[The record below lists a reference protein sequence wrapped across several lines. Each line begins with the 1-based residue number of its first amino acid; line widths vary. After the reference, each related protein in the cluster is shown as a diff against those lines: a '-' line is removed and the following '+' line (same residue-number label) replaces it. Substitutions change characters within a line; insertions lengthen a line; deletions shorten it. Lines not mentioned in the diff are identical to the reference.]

1 MMMQLNGYKG
11 NNMSLGGSSSSQQQ
25 LDPAMRDAFLQNL
38 TSAQGVAAGLKPR
51 EFAGFTPDQQQAFEL
66 NRLYGSTQSAPTLY
80 ATDAANILKQGA
92 QYTPQNVAYNAYGG
106 TTVDPAA
113 MAAQQGYQAAQAQAA
128 QLSRSA
134 VRDVNAERIAAE
146 RIAAAQASRGGAR
159 DVSATGVTGAQVT
172 SEALGQ
178 IAPQARQNVRD
189 IEAASFLNQNI
200 QQYMNP
206 YTQAVTN
213 QSLQD
218 LERSRQLEQQRT
230 AAQATAARAFGG
242 SRQGVAEAETNR
254 AYGENAARLVAQQ
267 NAAAYQAAQQASE
280 ADLGRTM
287 QAQQLNQA
295 QDAATTQQALQ
306 LAGQFGL
313 ANQDANLRAA
323 LANQGVDVQYGLS
336 NAQLQ
341 QQAALANQATGLT
354 ASQANQDAMLKAAL
368 SNQGYDFNVGQM
380 NTMNQQAVNLAN
392 QAATNQASQFGASAF
407 NQAGLANQAA
417 INARAAQQ
425 AGLTQ
430 QTGLTNAENFLQ
442 ANLANQQAGLSA
454 NQQRITGGSQLAS
467 AATNLQNLGFA
478 QANQLRDQGLIQQ
491 GFSQQQLDAIRNL
504 PLEQQQIINQSL
516 GINVG
521 GGSGVQSSSSSGQGL
536 FGLFR

>member
-11 NNMSLGGSSSSQQQ
+11 NNMSLGGSSESSQQ
-25 LDPAMRDAFLQNL
+25 LDPALRDLFLQNYQG
-38 TSAQGVAAGLKPR
+38 AQGAASGLQAR
-51 EFAGFTPDQQQAFEL
+51 QFAGFTPEQNAAMGNIASFASPGSEGFNAL
-66 NRLYGSTQSAPTLY
+66 RGAYGV
-80 ATDAANILKQGA
+80 ANTAA
-92 QYTPQNVAYNAYGG
+92 QYAPQQVASRD
-106 TTVDPAA
+106 VSAA
-113 MAAQQGYQAAQAQAA
+113 LAQGQGYEAAQAQAA
-128 QLSRSA
+128 QLARSA

-146 RIAAAQASRGGAR
+146 RIAAAQAARGGAR

-178 IAPQARQNVRD
+178 IAPQARGNIRD

-218 LERSRQLEQQRT
+218 LERSRQLQQQQT
-230 AAQATAARAFGG
+230 AAQATAAKAFGG

-254 AYGENAARLVAQQ
+254 AFDENAARLVAQQ

-280 ADLGRTM
+280 ADLARTM
-287 QAQQLNQA
+287 QSQQLNQA

-323 LANQGVDVQYGLS
+323 LANQGVDVQYGLT

-380 NTMNQQAVNLAN
+380 NTMNQQQTALAN
-392 QAATNQASQFGASAF
+392 QAATNQASQFGAAAQ
-407 NQAGLANQAA
+407 NQASLANQAA
-417 INARAAQQ
+417 QNQIAQQ
-425 AGLTQ
+425 
-430 QTGLTNAENFLQ
+430 NAANFLQ
-442 ANLANQQAGLSA
+442 ANLANQGAGLTA
-454 NQQRITGGSQLAS
+454 NQQRI
-467 AATNLQNLGFA
+467 AA
-478 QANQLRDQGLIQQ
+478 ANQMANTGTAFTSSGIAANQALAEQGALRQ
-491 GFSQQQLDAIRNL
+491 GFSQAQLDAIRNL
-504 PLEQQQIINQSL
+504 PLEQQQILNQAL

-521 GGSGVQSSSSSGQGL
+521 GGSGMQSSSSSGQGL

>member
-1 MMMQLNGYKG
+1 
-11 NNMSLGGSSSSQQQ
+11 MSLGGSSSSQQQ